1 MKFLER
7 AYGEGDPAL
16 SYLTVDPKWGGLR
29 PSPRFRA
36 LLEKIGLPR

>member
-7 AYGEGDPAL
+7 AYEEGDPAL
-16 SYLTVDPKWGGLR
+16 SYLAVDPKWGGLR

-36 LLEKIGLPR
+36 LLDKIGLPR